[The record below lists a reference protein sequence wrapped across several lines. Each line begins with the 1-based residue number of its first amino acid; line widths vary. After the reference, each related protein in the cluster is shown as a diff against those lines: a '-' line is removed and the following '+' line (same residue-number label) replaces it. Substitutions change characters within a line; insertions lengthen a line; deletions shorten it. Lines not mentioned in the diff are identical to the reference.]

1 MSKEEFTNLAELDS
15 YLLTLKGDKASES
28 PVDEVNNDVIEDV
41 AELDDKEAGDD
52 KEQEEL
58 LDLED
63 LEDEEEVE
71 EPKEE
76 PKPKPKRTKEE
87 KADYKFAQLRK
98 EAHDA
103 KKALEDREEIVRA
116 LMKEAGIADYEAFK
130 QAIKENLSEKE
141 MKQKGYT
148 KEQFSELEQLRQE
161 KARLERE
168 LNDRTTVEVRTKAQ
182 RFDNLVESYSD
193 RVNMTKTEVYD
204 ILAESG
210 YSIETLLAQPNPE
223 LLIKGALADKLIQS
237 KPEEPK
243 RTETKRFVSGEKK
256 DNGKLTVDDLVKQDL
271 DDFKKR
277 KGYI

>member
-15 YLLTLKGDKASES
+15 YLLTLKGDKTSES
-28 PVDEVNNDVIEDV
+28 PVDEVKDDVVEDV

-63 LEDEEEVE
+63 LDDEEQE

-76 PKPKPKRTKEE
+76 PKAKPKRTKEE

-103 KKALEDREEIVRA
+103 KKAFEDREEIVRA

-148 KEQFSELEQLRQE
+148 KEQFSELEQLRQD

-193 RVNMTKTEVYD
+193 KVNMTKTEVYE

-256 DNGKLTVDDLVKQDL
+256 DNGKLTVEDLVKQDL

>member
-1 MSKEEFTNLAELDS
+1 MGKEEFTNLAELDS
-15 YLLTLKGDKASES
+15 YLLTLKGDNTSEP
-28 PVDEVNNDVIEDV
+28 PVDEVKEDVVEDV
-41 AELDDKEAGDD
+41 AELDDKESGDD

-63 LEDEEEVE
+63 LDDEEQE

-76 PKPKPKRTKEE
+76 PKVKPKRTKEE

-98 EAHDA
+98 EAHDY
-103 KKALEDREEIVRA
+103 KKALEDREEIMNA
-116 LMKEAGIADYEAFK
+116 LMKEAGISDYESFK

-148 KEQFSELEQLRQE
+148 KEQYSELEQLRQE

-168 LNDRTTVEVRTKAQ
+168 LNERSSVEVRSKAQ
-182 RFDNLVESYSD
+182 TFNSLVATYSD
-193 RVNMTKTEVYD
+193 KANMTPKEVYD
-204 ILAESG
+204 ILAEAG
-210 YSIETLLAQPNPE
+210 YSVETLLAQPNPE
-223 LLIKGALADKLIQS
+223 LLIKGALADRLIPS
-237 KPEEPK
+237 KPAEPK
-243 RTETKRFVSGEKK
+243 RTETKRFVSGEKA
-256 DNGKLTVDDLVKQDL
+256 DNSKMTVDDLVKQDL

>member
-15 YLLTLKGDKASES
+15 YLLTLKGDKTSES
-28 PVDEVNNDVIEDV
+28 PVDEVKDDVVEDV
-41 AELDDKEAGDD
+41 AELDDKETGDD

-63 LEDEEEVE
+63 LDDEEQE

-76 PKPKPKRTKEE
+76 PKAKPRRTKEE

-148 KEQFSELEQLRQE
+148 KEQFSELEQLRQD

-193 RVNMTKTEVYD
+193 RVNMTKTEVYE

-256 DNGKLTVDDLVKQDL
+256 DNGKLTVEDLVKQDL